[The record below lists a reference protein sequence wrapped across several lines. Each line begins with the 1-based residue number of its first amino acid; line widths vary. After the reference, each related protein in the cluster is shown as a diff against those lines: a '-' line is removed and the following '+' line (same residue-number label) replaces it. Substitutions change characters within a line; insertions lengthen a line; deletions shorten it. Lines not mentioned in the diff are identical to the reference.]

1 MIKVIYPEYI
11 SIKNWA
17 AALVA
22 DYPNEFLPILQDENK
37 WKEWGSTVVS
47 SGAFAKLNI
56 PAPFKIIEGQRKDAF
71 KTWQSWAKVFY
82 LQMSNDTS
90 DNKTFDNINNPQR

>member
-22 DYPNEFLPILQDENK
+22 DFPNEFLPILQDEDK
-37 WKEWGSTVVS
+37 WKEWGTTVVS
-47 SGAFAKLNI
+47 TGVFARLDI
-56 PAPFKIIEGQRKDAF
+56 PAPFKIVEGKKKDAF
-71 KTWQSWAKVFY
+71 KTWKAWAKVFY
-82 LQMSNDTS
+82 LQMSNDTN
-90 DNKTFDNINNPQR
+90 DTNEFK